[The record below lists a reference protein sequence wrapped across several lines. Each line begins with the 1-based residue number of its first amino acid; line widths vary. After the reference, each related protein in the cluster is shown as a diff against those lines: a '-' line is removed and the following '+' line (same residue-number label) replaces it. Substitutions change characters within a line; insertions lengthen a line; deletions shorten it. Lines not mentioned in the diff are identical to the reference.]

1 MADISMCDNPDCKDK
16 NSCYRATAPRNPWR
30 QSYIV
35 IRGVVD
41 EQSPNGS
48 CELDKNSC
56 QYYRCDTRTEEE
68 LKRAKQWQE
77 EAEAE
82 YLLKNPNEIPN

>member
-16 NSCYRATAPRNPWR
+16 DSCYRATAPANPWR

-41 EQSPNGS
+41 
-48 CELDKNSC
+48 KNSC
-56 QYYRCDTRTEEE
+56 QYYSPDTRTEEE
-68 LKRAKQWQE
+68 LRRAKQWQE
-77 EAEAE
+77 AAEAE
-82 YLLKNPNEIPN
+82 YLLKNPDENPN